1 MTQET
6 TNQGLPN
13 RWLLAGGGVLMQ
25 LALGAVYAWSVFRIP
40 LSKTFG
46 WSIQDVTW
54 AFSLAILALGFAAF
68 IGGLWMRKV
77 GPRVVGITAGIC
89 YGLGVSLSSLASG
102 NIWILWL
109 SYGVL
114 GGVGIRLRD
123 IVSFATFVQWFPDP
137 RRLIPRFSGYAGG
150 AGGALT
156 R

>member
-6 TNQGLPN
+6 TYQGLPN

-68 IGGLWMRKV
+68 IGGLLMREV
-77 GPRVVGITAGIC
+77 GPRGVGVTAGIC
-89 YGLGVSLSSLASG
+89 YGFGVCLFRVAGGKNLVF
-102 NIWILWL
+102 LVF
-109 SYGVL
+109 YVVL
-114 GGVGIRLRD
+114 GGGGVGVWVIC
-123 IVSFATFVQWFPDP
+123 FF
-137 RRLIPRFSGYAGG
+137 
-150 AGGALT
+150 
-156 R
+156 

>member
-6 TNQGLPN
+6 TYQGLPN

-68 IGGLWMRKV
+68 IGGALV
-77 GPRVVGITAGIC
+77 GQKGAKEVGITARFC
-89 YGLGVSLSSLASG
+89 CGVG
-102 NIWILWL
+102 GWL
-109 SYGVL
+109 SGL
-114 GGVGIRLRD
+114 
-123 IVSFATFVQWFPDP
+123 A
-137 RRLIPRFSGYAGG
+137 AG
-150 AGGALT
+150 
-156 R
+156 

>member
-46 WSIQDVTW
+46 WAIEDVTW

-68 IGGLWMRKV
+68 IGGPFVCEAVRSAVWGECADSHTCV
-77 GPRVVGITAGIC
+77 
-89 YGLGVSLSSLASG
+89 GVSVRVA
-102 NIWILWL
+102 
-109 SYGVL
+109 VC
-114 GGVGIRLRD
+114 VR
-123 IVSFATFVQWFPDP
+123 
-137 RRLIPRFSGYAGG
+137 
-150 AGGALT
+150 
-156 R
+156 

>member
-6 TNQGLPN
+6 TDQGLPN

-77 GPRVVGITAGIC
+77 GPRVVGITAGI
-89 YGLGVSLSSLASG
+89 
-102 NIWILWL
+102 
-109 SYGVL
+109 
-114 GGVGIRLRD
+114 
-123 IVSFATFVQWFPDP
+123 
-137 RRLIPRFSGYAGG
+137 
-150 AGGALT
+150 
-156 R
+156 

>member
-6 TNQGLPN
+6 TYQGLPN

-68 IGGLWMRKV
+68 IGGLWVRKV
-77 GPRVVGITAGIC
+77 GPRVVGVTAGIC
-89 YGLGVSLSSLASG
+89 FGLGGLLSRLACG
-102 NIWILWL
+102 DNLVFWL
-109 SYGVL
+109 SLFGL
-114 GGVGIRLRD
+114 CGGGTRTRGIW
-123 IVSFATFVQWFPDP
+123 SFF
-137 RRLIPRFSGYAGG
+137 
-150 AGGALT
+150 
-156 R
+156 

>member
-68 IGGLWMRKV
+68 VGGLWMRKV
-77 GPRVVGITAGIC
+77 GPQ
-89 YGLGVSLSSLASG
+89 SSWNYCRDL
-102 NIWILWL
+102 L
-109 SYGVL
+109 
-114 GGVGIRLRD
+114 RLR
-123 IVSFATFVQWFPDP
+123 
-137 RRLIPRFSGYAGG
+137 RRIIRVGG
-150 AGGALT
+150 RQYLDF
-156 R
+156 

>member
-1 MTQET
+1 MAQET

-68 IGGLWMRKV
+68 IGGLLMRKV
-77 GPRVVGITAGIC
+77 GARGVGITAGIC
-89 YGLGVSLSSLASG
+89 YGFGVWLLRLGEGHHFVFWVFFCVFCG
-102 NIWILWL
+102 
-109 SYGVL
+109 GRVL
-114 GGVGIRLRD
+114 VRGHLPLPVL
-123 IVSFATFVQWFPDP
+123 V
-137 RRLIPRFSGYAGG
+137 
-150 AGGALT
+150 
-156 R
+156 

>member
-6 TNQGLPN
+6 TYQGLPN

-68 IGGLWMRKV
+68 IGGLFERKD
-77 GPRVVGITAGIC
+77 GPRVCWNTPALFLWFWLLC
-89 YGLGVSLSSLASG
+89 LALSH
-102 NIWILWL
+102 
-109 SYGVL
+109 
-114 GGVGIRLRD
+114 D
-123 IVSFATFVQWFPDP
+123 QP
-137 RRLIPRFSGYAGG
+137 
-150 AGGALT
+150 
-156 R
+156 

>member
-6 TNQGLPN
+6 TYQGLPN

-68 IGGLWMRKV
+68 IGGLWFRTTGTREV
-77 GPRVVGITAGIC
+77 GGTRR
-89 YGLGVSLSSLASG
+89 
-102 NIWILWL
+102 ILYAL
-109 SYGVL
+109 CVDFC
-114 GGVGIRLRD
+114 RD
-123 IVSFATFVQWFPDP
+123 RSCFT
-137 RRLIPRFSGYAGG
+137 
-150 AGGALT
+150 
-156 R
+156 

>member
-68 IGGLWMRKV
+68 IGGLFV
-77 GPRVVGITAGIC
+77 SEEGPRVFWVT
-89 YGLGVSLSSLASG
+89 
-102 NIWILWL
+102 
-109 SYGVL
+109 
-114 GGVGIRLRD
+114 GGVCFGFWGGLY
-123 IVSFATFVQWFPDP
+123 VG
-137 RRLIPRFSGYAGG
+137 SGGVTLG
-150 AGGALT
+150 LS
-156 R
+156 

>member
-68 IGGLWMRKV
+68 IGGLFFLERRAKFLLS
-77 GPRVVGITAGIC
+77 TAGFF
-89 YGLGVSLSSLASG
+89 YGLGG
-102 NIWILWL
+102 C
-109 SYGVL
+109 
-114 GGVGIRLRD
+114 
-123 IVSFATFVQWFPDP
+123 
-137 RRLIPRFSGYAGG
+137 RFCAARGHN
-150 AGGALT
+150 
-156 R
+156 